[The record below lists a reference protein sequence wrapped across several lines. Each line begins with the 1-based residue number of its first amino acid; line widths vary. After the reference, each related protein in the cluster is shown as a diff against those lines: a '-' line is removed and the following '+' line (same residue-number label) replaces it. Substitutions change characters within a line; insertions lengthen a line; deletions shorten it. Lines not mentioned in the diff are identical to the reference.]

1 MEQLH
6 LARQIR
12 AFRKERG
19 LTQEQLAQALGV
31 TAGAVYKWEAEL
43 SSPDLSLLVA
53 LADFFDTSVDVLLGY
68 APRDNRQ
75 ETVAARLREYH
86 RRKDPAGLQEAE
98 RALKKYPNAF
108 PVVYAAARLT
118 FGFGM
123 EQHDRRLLERA
134 RELYE
139 SLLHLMNQN
148 RDPKVGET
156 TIWGS
161 LAQIELL
168 LGQKNRAMEILK
180 THNVN
185 GIFNADIGFALAADC
200 ERPDEAEP
208 FLSEAMIDLARSL
221 VQVIFGWL
229 NVYLKTDAN
238 DEAETL
244 LFWGLRQMKEFS
256 REGEVSFLEKIEVS
270 LKVVLAYLA
279 YRREDL
285 EQARSRLEAAR
296 ETALHF
302 DAAPSYSADR
312 LRYVSMQVPASAFD
326 DLGVTAMASAER
338 LLRGELAEAPELLE
352 IWKEVCGNGENGST
366 AS

>member
-12 AFRKERG
+12 SFRKERG

-75 ETVAARLREYH
+75 EAVAERLRAYH
-86 RRKDPAGLQEAE
+86 RSKDPAGLQEAE
-98 RALKKYPNAF
+98 RALQKYPSAF
-108 PVVYAAARLT
+108 PVVYAAARLF

-123 EQHDRRLLERA
+123 ERHDRRLLERA
-134 RELYE
+134 RELHE
-139 SLLHLMNQN
+139 RLLLLLNQN
-148 RDPKVGET
+148 RDPKIGET

-168 LGQKNRAMEILK
+168 LGRKEQAVEILK

-185 GIFNADIGFALAADC
+185 GVFNADIGFALAADC
-200 ERPDEAEP
+200 DRPKEAGP
-208 FLSEAMIDLARSL
+208 FLSEAMIDLVRSF
-221 VQVIFGWL
+221 VQIVFGWL
-229 NVYLKTDAN
+229 NVYLKSNAN
-238 DEAETL
+238 DEAEAL
-244 LFWGLRQMKEFS
+244 LHWALAQIRQFT
-256 REGEVSFLEKIEVS
+256 REGEISFLDKVGVS
-270 LKVVLAYLA
+270 LRVLLAYLA
-279 YRREDL
+279 SRREDTPQVRAWL
-285 EQARSRLEAAR
+285 QEARAA
-296 ETALHF
+296 ALRF

-312 LRYVSMQVPASAFD
+312 LRYVSMQIPASAFD
-326 DLGVTAMASAER
+326 DLGATAMESVES
-338 LLRGELAEAPELLE
+338 LLRDELSEAPELLE
-352 IWKEVCGNGENGST
+352 LWKEVCGDD
-366 AS
+366 

>member
-1 MEQLH
+1 MERLH

-12 AFRKERG
+12 SFRKERG

-43 SSPDLSLLVA
+43 SSPDLCLLVA

-108 PVVYAAARLT
+108 PVVYAAARLF
-118 FGFGM
+118 FGFGL
-123 EQHDRRLLERA
+123 EQRDRRLLERA
-134 RELYE
+134 RELHE
-139 SLLHLMNQN
+139 NLLHLVNQN
-148 RDPKVGET
+148 RDPKVGEA

-168 LGQKNRAMEILK
+168 LGQKEQAIEIFK
-180 THNVN
+180 SHNVN
-185 GIFNADIGFALAADC
+185 GIFSADLGLALAADC

-208 FLSEAMIDLARSL
+208 FLSEAMINLVQSL
-221 VQVIFGWL
+221 VQIIFGRL
-229 NVYLKTDAN
+229 NVYLKSEEDAQA
-238 DEAETL
+238 EAL
-244 LFWGLRQMKEFS
+244 LLWSLRQMKEFS
-256 REGEVSFLEKIEVS
+256 RERETSFLEKIEVT

-279 YRREDL
+279 YRRKDL
-285 EQARSRLEAAR
+285 EQARSLLEAAK

-312 LRYVSMQVPASAFD
+312 LRYVSMQVPASTFD
-326 DLGVTAMASAER
+326 DLGVTAMASVER
-338 LLRGELAEAPELLE
+338 LLRDELTEAPELLE

-366 AS
+366 AP